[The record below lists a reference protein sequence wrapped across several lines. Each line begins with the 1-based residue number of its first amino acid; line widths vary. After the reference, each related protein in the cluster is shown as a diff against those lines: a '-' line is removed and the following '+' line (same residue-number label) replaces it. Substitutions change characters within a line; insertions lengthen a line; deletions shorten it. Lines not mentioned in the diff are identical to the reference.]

1 MPKFKYTAVNIK
13 KEKDNK
19 EQYMDLLLEA
29 DPSENMINEYLKDG
43 DLFVLTYENE
53 IVCVAVVTKVD
64 DNTCE
69 LKNIATKEEY
79 RNKGYAKKM
88 LKYLCDNY
96 KQKYNK
102 MLVGTTENNIPFYV
116 KQGFD
121 KYEKTL
127 KEVFDLKEEKNNLT
141 DIPDYEVF
149 SDKALLDSLR
159 NKIVQSAIDNN
170 IPNNKNLNTY
180 INEEIDKALEG
191 YDLSSLERNHIF
203 NLIENEINGYGPL
216 TELLDDPN
224 ITEIMVNG
232 PSEIYIE
239 LDGKIIKDDTVSFIN
254 EDHILRTIQRMIQP
268 LGRTID
274 LSTPMVDSRLKDGSR
289 INAVIPPLSL
299 NGPIITIRKFKRNLN
314 NIEDLIRN
322 GTLTPYMARFLDAC
336 VKAKLN
342 ILVCGG
348 TGSGKTT
355 ILNVLSSFIND
366 DERII
371 TIEDAAELKLKQEH
385 VITLET
391 RNTNYE
397 QEKEITI
404 RDLVINALRMRPD
417 RIIVGEVRGKEVE
430 DVVNTSMKFF
440 QNIDSSSGMPR
451 CVSARR
457 CVPSK
462 WHVNAATD
470 ARLF

>member
-1 MPKFKYTAVNIK
+1 MK
-13 KEKDNK
+13 
-19 EQYMDLLLEA
+19 
-29 DPSENMINEYLKDG
+29 
-43 DLFVLTYENE
+43 
-53 IVCVAVVTKVD
+53 
-64 DNTCE
+64 
-69 LKNIATKEEY
+69 
-79 RNKGYAKKM
+79 
-88 LKYLCDNY
+88 
-96 KQKYNK
+96 
-102 MLVGTTENNIPFYV
+102 
-116 KQGFD
+116 
-121 KYEKTL
+121 KTL
-127 KEVFDLKEEKNNLT
+127 KEVFDLKEENNNLI

-149 SDKALLDSLR
+149 SDKALLDTLR

-180 INEEIDKALEG
+180 INEEIDKTLEG

-254 EDHILRTIQRMIQP
+254 EEHIIRTIQRMIQP

-342 ILVCGG
+342 ILV
-348 TGSGKTT
+348 
-355 ILNVLSSFIND
+355 
-366 DERII
+366 
-371 TIEDAAELKLKQEH
+371 
-385 VITLET
+385 
-391 RNTNYE
+391 
-397 QEKEITI
+397 
-404 RDLVINALRMRPD
+404 
-417 RIIVGEVRGKEVE
+417 
-430 DVVNTSMKFF
+430 
-440 QNIDSSSGMPR
+440 
-451 CVSARR
+451 
-457 CVPSK
+457 
-462 WHVNAATD
+462 
-470 ARLF
+470 